1 MPLSSRLHVRGLL
14 LAAGSGSRMG
24 GPKALL
30 RPDPDG
36 PTWVERA
43 VEVLLAGGC
52 EGVTVVVGA
61 QAQAVTDALSHDSI
75 RGDELE
81 VVRCEGWA
89 EGMGASLR
97 AGLVALQREDE
108 VDAVLV
114 TLVDLPDVGPD
125 VVRRLLSSTIE
136 RTASGQD
143 LPPSTIERT
152 ASRQDMPSSTIER
165 TALGQWRGELSRAAY
180 GGVPGHPTLI
190 GRDHWDGVIA
200 VARGDRGARDYLRSH
215 PHHLV
220 ECGDLARGHDV
231 DSLADLDS

>member
-1 MPLSSRLHVRGLL
+1 MPLSSRPHVRGLV

-30 RPDPDG
+30 QPDPDG

-61 QAQAVTDALSHDSI
+61 QAPAVTDVLS
-75 RGDELE
+75 RGRVAAGRVD
-81 VVRCEGWA
+81 VVTCEGWA

-97 AGLVALQREDE
+97 AGLAALERELEGDLAVDLAVDAA
-108 VDAVLV
+108 VDAVVV

-125 VVRRLLSSTIE
+125 VVRRLLERAAE
-136 RTASGQD
+136 RTTS
-143 LPPSTIERT
+143 
-152 ASRQDMPSSTIER
+152 
-165 TALGQWRGELSRAAY
+165 GQWRAALGRAAY

-200 VARGDRGARDYLRSH
+200 LARGDRGARDYLRTH
-215 PHHLV
+215 PHDLV

-231 DSLADLDS
+231 DSSAELDR